1 MKWYNVH
8 LYSLFSKLYENFEEL
23 FLKWMVISD
32 RKSPALKKP
41 FLMQLRHFYPPAR
54 REKDIKKSGNPLF
67 TGSHVAI
74 L

>member
-1 MKWYNVH
+1 
-8 LYSLFSKLYENFEEL
+8 
-23 FLKWMVISD
+23 MVISD